1 MNWKNIHINNNA
13 GQEYSCRDRHNLNKK
28 DLGDGVIMENLGG
41 MAAIVGVCAL
51 VLVIGVLGKRAQWLV
66 NFVLRAVMGTVG
78 IYFLNY
84 LLAMQNISLAV
95 GINPVTVLTSGIL
108 GFPGIAVLYGIDLFK
123 NL

>member
-1 MNWKNIHINNNA
+1 
-13 GQEYSCRDRHNLNKK
+13 
-28 DLGDGVIMENLGG
+28 MENLGG

-51 VLVIGVLGKRAQWLV
+51 VLVIGVLGKRAEWLV
-66 NFVLRAVMGTVG
+66 NFVMRAVMGSVG

>member
-1 MNWKNIHINNNA
+1 
-13 GQEYSCRDRHNLNKK
+13 
-28 DLGDGVIMENLGG
+28 MENLGG

-51 VLVIGVLGKRAQWLV
+51 VLVIGVLGKRAEWLV
-66 NFVLRAVMGTVG
+66 NFVMRAVMGSVG

-84 LLAMQNISLAV
+84 LLAVQNISLAV